1 MWGVIIAKYTN
12 AERMFQ
18 ALERKEPDMV
28 PHFELGIDRN
38 IVMKNLTLMLSIF
51 YRRQPQSITLLWAWG
66 TI

>member
-12 AERMFQ
+12 AEWMFR

-51 YRRQPQSITLLWAWG
+51 YRRQPQGITLLWAWG